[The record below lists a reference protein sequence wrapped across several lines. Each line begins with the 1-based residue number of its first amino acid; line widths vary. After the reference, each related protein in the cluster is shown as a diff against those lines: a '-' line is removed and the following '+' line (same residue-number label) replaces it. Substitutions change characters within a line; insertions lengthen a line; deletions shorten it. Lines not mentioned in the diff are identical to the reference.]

1 MPWDKDSLP
10 VKHSSSS
17 SKGSS
22 ATFLQRNV
30 MGKGSEVT
38 LHGPCPAL
46 QLDNFCHKVNNNA
59 HRRNFC

>member
-1 MPWDKDSLP
+1 MPWDKDSVP

-22 ATFLQRNV
+22 ATFLQDV

-46 QLDNFCHKVNNNA
+46 QLDNFCHKVNSNA